1 MNYRYLKVKS
11 RIYKQLGPIVRRTY
25 NIISD
30 IGMLTNKDKESSEFS
45 SFGDGS
51 LISFPPG
58 TVFGKSAIS
67 IGKDTMIGP
76 FVTLSAGMMPNQK
89 LIFERIVKIGD
100 RCMIG
105 RGSHIIGHFHIEIDD
120 DVITGPYVYITDQN
134 HGYTD
139 IDTPIWKQNPV
150 DKGVYIGK
158 GTWLGTQAIIL
169 PGTYIG
175 KNVVVAAGAVVSG
188 EVPDYSVVAG
198 SPARIVKT
206 FDSEKGWVKP

>member
-1 MNYRYLKVKS
+1 MNKNYLK
-11 RIYKQLGPIVRRTY
+11 YKGKLYQKLGPLVRSTY
-25 NIISD
+25 AAVCD
-30 IGMLTNKDKESSEFS
+30 IGMLTNRDKEAKKFYK
-45 SFGDGS
+45 FGNGS

-58 TVFGKSAIS
+58 TMFGQSAIS
-67 IGKDTMIGP
+67 IGTDTMIGP

-89 LIFERIVKIGD
+89 LIFEKIVSIGD

-105 RGSHIIGHFHIEIDD
+105 RGSHIIGHMHVEIDD

-134 HGYTD
+134 HGYL
-139 IDTPIWKQNPV
+139 DTTVPIWKQNPV

-158 GTWLGTQAIIL
+158 GTWLGTQCVIL

-188 EVPDYSVVAG
+188 EVPDFSVVAG
-198 SPARIVKT
+198 SPAKVVKKY
-206 FDSEKGWVKP
+206 DEEKGWIKP